1 MSSLKGERNVL
12 MKIEVLG
19 IGCPK
24 CKKLYEEAAKA
35 VAETGVSAKLIKV
48 EKLDDI
54 MRYGVMVTPTLVID
68 GQVKSS
74 GRVVKAAQIAGWLLE
89 AAK

>member
-1 MSSLKGERNVL
+1 